1 MKQLLLILL
10 ALSMTSLLARAE
22 GDWKDTVRIDVG
34 HPRMFHLRSN
44 LLHDVLLVPNLGV
57 EWPVARRFTLV
68 ADGSLGWWR
77 IEQKH
82 RYWRMATG
90 QIELRYWKNWTTNAF
105 RYRGHHFG
113 VYGALYRYDFEFGST
128 GYQADLN
135 YGAGFSWGYAARL
148 NRCLSLDLSVG
159 VGYIGGKYHKYEPYR
174 GRYQQLSTVS
184 RHYFGPSKLEATLVW
199 HIEMGK
205 GGAGL

>member
-10 ALSMTSLLARAE
+10 ALSMTSLLARAD

-113 VYGALYRYDFEFGST
+113 VYGALYRYDLEFGGT

>member
-1 MKQLLLILL
+1 
-10 ALSMTSLLARAE
+10 MTSLLARAD

-34 HPRMFHLRSN
+34 HPRMFHLCSN

-113 VYGALYRYDFEFGST
+113 VYGALYRYDLEFGGT

-148 NRCLSLDLSVG
+148 TASSA
-159 VGYIGGKYHKYEPYR
+159 HP
-174 GRYQQLSTVS
+174 
-184 RHYFGPSKLEATLVW
+184 GPPSESCR
-199 HIEMGK
+199 
-205 GGAGL
+205 